1 MAKCRVNAVTM
12 PIPIRLQS
20 EVVWVIL
27 VKFIY
32 MTQPLLGTRIAE
44 LRNQKGITQKELADA
59 CNIDI
64 RTIQRIETGKVLPRM
79 YTIRLLAAALGTDIN
94 YFNGD
99 TAFTDQAPTENVLKW
114 SFIAGLIFSL
124 NYIPVV
130 LNILTLSPDTVMKN
144 VFTII
149 HIISC
154 VFFFR
159 GFYLLGK
166 HSQNQPMAISAL
178 LAMVLLPLLNLINMV
193 QGILFF
199 DTINMAVILI
209 VVCVNAIV
217 FGISLLREGG
227 NLYKAAGYI
236 TLIQSA
242 LFLTGNFPLVS
253 FGLIISVFCNFVM
266 TYLLFKE
273 SRAGQTPE
281 EGTNVKKSYPVAG

>member
-1 MAKCRVNAVTM
+1 M
-12 PIPIRLQS
+12 PIPVRLQS

-79 YTIRLLAAALGTDIN
+79 YTIRLLAAALGTDLN
-94 YFNGD
+94 YFNGGN
-99 TAFTDQAPTENVLKW
+99 AFTNEVPTENLLKW

-130 LNILTLSPDTVMKN
+130 LNILTLAPDSFLKN

-149 HIISC
+149 YIISC

-166 HSQNQPMAISAL
+166 QSKNQTMAISAL
-178 LAMVLLPLLNLINMV
+178 LAMVLLPLLNLINMI

-199 DTINMAVILI
+199 DTINMAVVLI
-209 VVCVNAIV
+209 VACVNAIV
-217 FGISLLREGG
+217 FGISLLHEGG

-236 TLIQSA
+236 TLVQSA
-242 LFLTGNFPLVS
+242 LFLTGNFQLVS
-253 FGLIISVFCNFVM
+253 IGLMISVICNFVM
-266 TYLLFKE
+266 TFILFKE
-273 SRAGQTPE
+273 SRAGQAPHE
-281 EGTNVKKSYPVAG
+281 NANVKKSYPVAG

>member
-1 MAKCRVNAVTM
+1 M
-12 PIPIRLQS
+12 PIPVRQQS
-20 EVVWVIL
+20 GLVWVIL

-64 RTIQRIETGKVLPRM
+64 RTIQRIEAGKVLPRM
-79 YTIRLLAAALGTDIN
+79 YTIRLLAAALGTDIS
-94 YFNGD
+94 YFNAD
-99 TAFTDQAPTENVLKW
+99 REQVEMAQTAGLLKGT
-114 SFIAGLIFSL
+114 FIAGLVFSL

-130 LNILTLSPDTVMKN
+130 LNIITLGPDSVMKN

-166 HSQNQPMAISAL
+166 QNQNQAMTISAL
-178 LAMVLLPLLNLINMV
+178 LAMVLLPLLNMMNIM
-193 QGILFF
+193 QGVLFF
-199 DTINMAVILI
+199 DGINMGVILI
-209 VVCVNAIV
+209 VACVNAIV
-217 FGISLLREGG
+217 FGMSLIRQGG

-236 TLIQSA
+236 TLVQSV
-242 LFLTGNFPLVS
+242 LFLTGAFQLVS
-253 FGLIISVFCNFVM
+253 IGLIISVFCNFVM
-266 TYLLFKE
+266 TYILFKE
-273 SRAGQTPE
+273 SRTGQTPE
-281 EGTNVKKSYPVAG
+281 EETNMPVLG